1 MIVIRAHIFQIY
13 DVNSQ
18 EETYNSYM
26 CYANQIRLTNINVH
40 RKYVFVLLIRINHWE
55 MKFNGRKCKMKCPIH
70 AITNVFSL
78 LESDRNIP
86 ILFILIISVIALNIP
101 PLYGCNMA
109 DRA

>member
-40 RKYVFVLLIRINHWE
+40 RKYVFVLLIGIHYWE
-55 MKFNGRKCKMKCPIH
+55 MKFNGTKCKLKCPID
-70 AITNVFSL
+70 AFASNSL
-78 LESDRNIP
+78 IESDRNIAV
-86 ILFILIISVIALNIP
+86 LFIQIITIIA
-101 PLYGCNMA
+101 
-109 DRA
+109 